1 MFSTLKNNTPEQ
13 LFWQWFEKKSA
24 RLMNFESDQEEIFD
38 ELADQMRQV
47 HPDLTFEFGPVID
60 GKREFVVSADGIRDA
75 FPAVKSLVDAAP
87 SLEEWI
93 IIPFRPPKG
102 TEFIIQI
109 GDYSL
114 GPEDVWFSYEQ
125 DGDRIGLILYIK
137 GLSRENEDAAA
148 QASFI
153 LLDSGLGEY
162 AVEEKI
168 GFIERIALPDDP
180 KVLDLHPFASIREIV
195 ENQTH

>member
-1 MFSTLKNNTPEQ
+1 MISTLKNNTPEQ

-60 GKREFVVSADGIRDA
+60 GKREFVVSADGIRAA
-75 FPAVKSLVDAAP
+75 FPAVKNLVDAAP
-87 SLEEWI
+87 SLEEWT

-102 TEFIIQI
+102 TGFIIQI

-114 GPEDVWFSYEQ
+114 GPENVWFSYEQ
-125 DGDRIGLILYIK
+125 NGDRIGLILYIE
-137 GLSRENEDAAA
+137 GLSAENEDAAA

-153 LLDSGLGEY
+153 LLDSALGEY

-168 GFIERIALPDDP
+168 GFIEIIALPDDP
-180 KVLDLHPFASIREIV
+180 KVFDLHPFASIREIV
-195 ENQTH
+195 ENQAH